1 MGSFGGMEILIIGL
15 AILLFFGAKRIPEL
29 ARGLGQ
35 GMKEF
40 KKASNE
46 IKRELEEGQKEGM
59 DTNSNSEEK
68 TQKEQQN

>member
-1 MGSFGGMEILIIGL
+1 MGSFGGMEILVIGL

-46 IKRELEEGQKEGM
+46 IKKELEEGQKEGFDSGSE
-59 DTNSNSEEK
+59 DTN
-68 TQKEQQN
+68 Q

>member
-1 MGSFGGMEILIIGL
+1 MGTFGGMEFLIIGL

-46 IKRELEEGQKEGM
+46 IKKELEEGQKEGF
-59 DTNSNSEEK
+59 DSGSDENAK
-68 TQKEQQN
+68 QKQQD

>member
-46 IKRELEEGQKEGM
+46 IKR
-59 DTNSNSEEK
+59 
-68 TQKEQQN
+68 

>member
-59 DTNSNSEEK
+59 GSNSNSDEDTK
-68 TQKEQQN
+68 KKQQD

>member
-46 IKRELEEGQKEGM
+46 IKKELDEGQQEGFEKSS
-59 DTNSNSEEK
+59 DEK
-68 TQKEQQN
+68 TEQKQ

>member
-59 DTNSNSEEK
+59 GSNSNSDENTK
-68 TQKEQQN
+68 KKQ

>member
-46 IKRELEEGQKEGM
+46 IKKELEEGQQEGF
-59 DTNSNSEEK
+59 DSNSDDDAK
-68 TQKEQQN
+68 NKQQD

>member
-46 IKRELEEGQKEGM
+46 IKKELEEGQNEGF
-59 DTNSNSEEK
+59 DSDSDNNTEK
-68 TQKEQQN
+68 KQ

>member
-1 MGSFGGMEILIIGL
+1 
-15 AILLFFGAKRIPEL
+15 
-29 ARGLGQ
+29 
-35 GMKEF
+35 MKEF

>member
-46 IKRELEEGQKEGM
+46 IKKELDEGQKEGFSS
-59 DTNSNSEEK
+59 DSDNENEEK
-68 TQKEQQN
+68 Q